1 MARNRNNNVIF
12 GFKKIWKPLG
22 KHERWKKQA
31 IALRLSKG
39 AVKRLEWFIYY
50 ETKGKNVL
58 LTCRH
63 FDIAPKTFYKWKNRF
78 KGENLRLLEEQNRAP
93 KHTREKEITPS
104 EEEKI
109 VALRKVHIR
118 WGKMKIARLYENTYK
133 TRVSS
138 WKVQYTIQKYNLYFN
153 PKKNIRTQTKRRRSK
168 EKKRITELKKKPF
181 PGFLIALDTVV
192 IWWNGMK
199 RYIITA
205 IDTTSKIA
213 FARMYTTKSS
223 RNASDFL
230 RRMMYLLD
238 HEAWNSMH
246 DNGSEF
252 KGEFQKAVNE
262 LGLDDWWSRVKT
274 PTDNPV
280 NERFNR
286 TIKDEFISLG
296 NMTTDTEIFNQ
307 RLTEWL
313 IEYNFVRPHQSLGYA
328 TPWQY
333 YEKANKLLPMYSS
346 RTPY

>member
-12 GFKKIWKPLG
+12 GFKKIWKPLD

-31 IALRLSKG
+31 VALKLSKG
-39 AVKRLEWFIYY
+39 AMKRLEWFIYY
-50 ETKGKNVL
+50 ETKGKNAL
-58 LTCRH
+58 LTCRY

-78 KGENLRLLEEQNRAP
+78 GEGNLHLLEEENRAP
-93 KHTREKEITPS
+93 KHTREKQIAS
-104 EEEKI
+104 LEEERI
-109 VALRKVHIR
+109 VALRKAHIR
-118 WGKMKIARLYENTYK
+118 WGKMKIARVYENIYGTNI
-133 TRVSS
+133 SS
-138 WKVQYTIQKYNLYFN
+138 WKIQYTIQKYNLYFN
-153 PKKNIRTQTKRRRSK
+153 PKKNTRTQVKRKRSK

-199 RYIITA
+199 RYILTA

-230 RRMMYLLD
+230 RRMLYLLD

-252 KGEFQKAVNE
+252 KGEFQRAVIE

-286 TIKDEFISLG
+286 TLKDEFISLG
-296 NMTTDTEIFNQ
+296 NMTADTEIFNE

-313 IEYNFVRPHQSLGYA
+313 VEYNFVRPHQTLGYA

-346 RTPY
+346 STLS